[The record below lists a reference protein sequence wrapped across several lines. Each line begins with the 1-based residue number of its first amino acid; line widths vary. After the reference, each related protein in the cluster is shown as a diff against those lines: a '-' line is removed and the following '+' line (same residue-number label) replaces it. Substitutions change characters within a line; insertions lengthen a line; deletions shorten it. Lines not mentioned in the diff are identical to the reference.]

1 MARNKALNLIR
12 LLDLLSLGTKTKA
25 QLAATLQVGIPQINR
40 YFQELES
47 YHLYIDEDENQRQF
61 IFGAE
66 QVRKGL
72 LLEAEKA
79 WLCKFG
85 RIACSWASF

>member
-12 LLDLLSLGTKTKA
+12 LLDLLSLGNRTKA

-47 YHLYIDEDENQRQF
+47 FHLCIDEDEYQRHF

-66 QVRKGL
+66 QVRKDSKMK
-72 LLEAEKA
+72 LE
-79 WLCKFG
+79 
-85 RIACSWASF
+85 